1 MSKSMINRRAYQ
13 LISALLLT
21 FSISILVGQ
30 SAPVRAQ
37 VNESEEFFDQGE
49 REFEQEAET
58 LEKPQNSN
66 SQPLLTI
73 DEEPPTE
80 AATESMEE
88 QRGQQEQ
95 KLEQQL
101 NIGEQNPGEPK
112 IEDVSSPNEEL
123 RLDDNEPNQPA
134 KQEVE
139 VKF

>member
-1 MSKSMINRRAYQ
+1 MSKSMINRRTYQ
-13 LISALLLT
+13 LSSGLLLT
-21 FSISILVGQ
+21 FLISILVGQ
-30 SAPVRAQ
+30 FSQVRAQ
-37 VNESEEFFDQGE
+37 NASDDFFEQGE
-49 REFEQEAET
+49 REFEQDAEQ
-58 LEKPQNSN
+58 LEKPQDAN

-80 AATESMEE
+80 AETESMEE

-112 IEDVSSPNEEL
+112 IEDVSSPDREL
-123 RLDDNEPNQPA
+123 RPDDNEPNQPA

-139 VKF
+139 IKF